1 MVYLVGA
8 ITNQSTTS
16 LPERFDCSS
25 SNMFYCV
32 AKCRLWSGKELQSV
46 AWRILDYVHLAF
58 WILASQYIW
67 ISPTQWTWGMVY
79 SVYVYWMYALIG
91 VSTPPES
98 TKKLWNFSVINL
110 KALESLENHFGHS
123 KSWKLHNVVLEMAD
137 VMDTT
142 VMYTPQIDDRHDRHV
157 HDGRVYGPYN
167 RRASV
172 LWTRPLCP

>member
-8 ITNQSTTS
+8 ITNQSTTW

-32 AKCRLWSGKELQSV
+32 AKCRLWSGKELQSI

-91 VSTPPES
+91 VSTLPES
-98 TKKLWNFSVINL
+98 TQKLWNFSVINL
-110 KALESLENHFGHS
+110 KALKSLENHFSHW
-123 KSWKLHNVVLEMAD
+123 KSWKLHNVLLE
-137 VMDTT
+137 VTLLW
-142 VMYTPQIDDRHDRHV
+142 YSC
-157 HDGRVYGPYN
+157 VY
-167 RRASV
+167 
-172 LWTRPLCP
+172 LCWKGTLA